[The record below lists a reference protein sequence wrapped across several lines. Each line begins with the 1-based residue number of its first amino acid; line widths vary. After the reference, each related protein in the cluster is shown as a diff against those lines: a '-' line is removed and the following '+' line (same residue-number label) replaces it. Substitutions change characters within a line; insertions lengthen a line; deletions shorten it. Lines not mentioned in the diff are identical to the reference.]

1 MPSEML
7 SIRSEEEP
15 IFAFY
20 RYNPSMGGAVLFTL
34 LFMGTTFYH
43 IFQMFKTRTWFFIP
57 FVIGGLCMY
66 YLTKYGSV
74 SELTRTV
81 EIVGYIGRA
90 ASSKQSPDWTL
101 GPYIVQTL
109 CLLLAPALLAA
120 SIYMLLGR
128 IILVLQAESHAILK
142 KKWLTKIFVTG
153 DVMSFLLQGA
163 GGGIQSSGSLDGM
176 KTGERIIIAG
186 LFVQIIFFGFF
197 IVVAVLFD
205 LKLRKYRIP
214 RCFSGEIPW
223 RKHLNILYATSLL
236 ILIRSVFR
244 LVEYIQGNQG
254 YLLHHEVYLYVFD
267 SLLILIAMIFFNVAH
282 PSEITRLLDVMPDYE
297 LSRNP
302 SEQIVKPY
310 GV

>member
-1 MPSEML
+1 MHTGMP
-7 SIRSEEEP
+7 SIRSDDEP

-20 RYNPSMGGAVLFTL
+20 RYNPSMGGAVLFTI
-34 LFMGTTFYH
+34 LFIGTTFYH
-43 IFQMFKTRTWFFIP
+43 IFQLFKTRTWFFIP
-57 FVIGGLCMY
+57 FVIGGLF
-66 YLTKYGSV
+66 
-74 SELTRTV
+74 

-142 KKWLTKIFVTG
+142 KKWLTKVFVTG
-153 DVMSFLLQGA
+153 DVLSFILQGA
-163 GGGIQSSGSLDGM
+163 GGGIQSSGSLDGL
-176 KTGERIIIAG
+176 KTGERIIIVG

-197 IVVAVLFD
+197 VVVAVLFD
-205 LKLRKYRIP
+205 LKLRKYPIP
-214 RCFSGEIPW
+214 RSASGEIPW

-236 ILIRSVFR
+236 ILVRSVFR
-244 LVEYIQGNQG
+244 LAEYIQGNHG

-267 SLLILIAMIFFNVAH
+267 SLLIFIAMVVFNVVH
-282 PSEITRLLDVMPDYE
+282 PYEITRLLSGISDYE
-297 LSRNP
+297 LTGNP
-302 SEQIVKPY
+302 EERIVKPY
-310 GV
+310 GAYPGA

>member
-1 MPSEML
+1 MYTEML
-7 SIRSEEEP
+7 SNRSDEELA
-15 IFAFY
+15 FAFY
-20 RYNPSMGGAVLFTL
+20 RYDPSMGGAVLFII

-43 IFQMFKTRTWFFIP
+43 IFQLFKTRTWFFIP
-57 FVIGGLCMY
+57 FAIGGL
-66 YLTKYGSV
+66 L
-74 SELTRTV
+74 

-197 IVVAVLFD
+197 IVVTVLFD
-205 LKLRKYRIP
+205 LKLRRYPIP
-214 RCFSGEIPW
+214 RCVSGEIPW
-223 RKHLNILYATSLL
+223 RRYLNILYVTSFL
-236 ILIRSVFR
+236 ILVRSAFR

-254 YLLHHEVYLYVFD
+254 FLLHHEVYLYVFD
-267 SLLILIAMIFFNVAH
+267 SLLIFIAMVIFNVAH
-282 PSEITRLLDVMPDYE
+282 PHEITRLLGVISDYD
-297 LSRNP
+297 LTSNP
-302 SEQIVKPY
+302 EHLNVKPY

>member
-1 MPSEML
+1 MQDQVL
-7 SIRSEEEP
+7 LIRSDEEAN
-15 IFAFY
+15 FAFY
-20 RYNPSMGGAVLFTL
+20 RYNPSMAGAVLFTL

-43 IFQMFKTRTWFFIP
+43 IFQLFKTRTWFFIP
-57 FVIGGLCMY
+57 FVIGGLF
-66 YLTKYGSV
+66 
-74 SELTRTV
+74 

-142 KKWLTKIFVTG
+142 KKWLTKVFVTG

-163 GGGIQSSGSLDGM
+163 GGGIQSSGSLDSM

-197 IVVAVLFD
+197 IVVSVLFD
-205 LKLRKYRIP
+205 FKLRKYPIP
-214 RCFSGEIPW
+214 RCFSREVQW

-236 ILIRSVFR
+236 ILVRSVFR

-267 SLLILIAMIFFNVAH
+267 SLLIFIAMVVFNVAH
-282 PSEITRLLDVMPDYE
+282 PHEITRQLDVVSDYE
-297 LSRNP
+297 LTRNP
-302 SEQIVKPY
+302 GEQIVKPY

>member
-1 MPSEML
+1 MTSEML
-7 SIRSEEEP
+7 LIRSDEEP

-57 FVIGGLCMY
+57 FVIGGLF
-66 YLTKYGSV
+66 
-74 SELTRTV
+74 

-153 DVMSFLLQGA
+153 DVLSFLLQGA

-214 RCFSGEIPW
+214 RCFSGEVQW
-223 RKHLNILYATSLL
+223 RKHLNILYASSLL
-236 ILIRSVFR
+236 ILIRSAFR
-244 LVEYIQGNQG
+244 LVEYIQGNEG

-267 SLLILIAMIFFNVAH
+267 SLLIFIVMIVFNVAH

-302 SEQIVKPY
+302 AEQVVKPY

>member
-1 MPSEML
+1 MHGEMF
-7 SIRSEEEP
+7 SIRSDEETS
-15 IFAFY
+15 FAFY
-20 RYNPSMGGAVLFTL
+20 RYNPSMGGAVLFII

-43 IFQMFKTRTWFFIP
+43 IFQMVKTRTWFLIP
-57 FVIGGLCMY
+57 FVIGGLF
-66 YLTKYGSV
+66 
-74 SELTRTV
+74 

-214 RCFSGEIPW
+214 RCFSGEVPW
-223 RKHLNILYATSLL
+223 RKHLNILYAASTL
-236 ILIRSVFR
+236 ILIRSAFR
-244 LVEYIQGNQG
+244 LVEYVQGNQG
-254 YLLHHEVYLYVFD
+254 YLLHHEIYLYVFD
-267 SLLILIAMIFFNVAH
+267 SLLILIAMIIFNVAH

-297 LSRNP
+297 LSHNQADP
-302 SEQIVKPY
+302 IVKPY
-310 GV
+310 

>member
-1 MPSEML
+1 MS
-7 SIRSEEEP
+7 SIRSDEEP
-15 IFAFY
+15 LFAFY

-43 IFQMFKTRTWFFIP
+43 IFQMCKTRTWFFIP
-57 FVIGGLCMY
+57 FVIGGLF
-66 YLTKYGSV
+66 
-74 SELTRTV
+74 

-197 IVVAVLFD
+197 IVVAILFD

-214 RCFSGEIPW
+214 RCFSGEVPW
-223 RKHLNILYATSLL
+223 RKHLNVLYATSLL

-244 LVEYIQGNQG
+244 LVEYIQGHQG

-267 SLLILIAMIFFNVAH
+267 SLLILIAMIVFNVAH

-297 LSRNP
+297 LSHNP
-302 SEQIVKPY
+302 AEQIVKPY

>member
-1 MPSEML
+1 MQDNVA
-7 SIRSEEEP
+7 SIRSEEEAV
-15 IFAFY
+15 FAFY
-20 RYNPSMGGAVLFTL
+20 RYDPSMGGAVLFAI

-43 IFQMFKTRTWFFIP
+43 IFQMFKARTWFFIP
-57 FVIGGLCMY
+57 YVIGGLF
-66 YLTKYGSV
+66 
-74 SELTRTV
+74 

-90 ASSKQSPDWTL
+90 LSSKQSPDWTL

-128 IILVLQAESHAILK
+128 IILVLQAESHSILK

-176 KTGERIIIAG
+176 KTGERIIIIG

-197 IVVAVLFD
+197 IVVAGLFD
-205 LKLRKYRIP
+205 WKLRKYPIP
-214 RCFSGEIPW
+214 RCFDREIPW

-236 ILIRSVFR
+236 ILVRSLFR
-244 LVEYIQGNQG
+244 LAEYIQGNKG
-254 YLLHHEVYLYVFD
+254 YLLRHEVYLYIFD
-267 SLLILIAMIFFNVAH
+267 SLLIFIAMVIFNIAH
-282 PSEITRLLDVMPDYE
+282 PSEITRFLTVVPNYE
-297 LSRNP
+297 LTSHPN
-302 SEQIVKPY
+302 EQTVKPD
-310 GV
+310 GVYRGV

>member
-1 MPSEML
+1 MQNNMFA
-7 SIRSEEEP
+7 IRSDEET

-20 RYNPSMGGAVLFTL
+20 RYDPSMGGAVLFTL

-43 IFQMFKTRTWFFIP
+43 IFQLFKARTWFFIP
-57 FVIGGLCMY
+57 FVIGGLF
-66 YLTKYGSV
+66 
-74 SELTRTV
+74 
-81 EIVGYIGRA
+81 EIIGYIGRA
-90 ASSKQSPDWTL
+90 LSSKQSPDWTL

-163 GGGIQSSGSLDGM
+163 GGGIQSSGSLNSM
-176 KTGERIIIAG
+176 KTGERIIIVG

-205 LKLRKYRIP
+205 LKLRKFPIP
-214 RCFSGEIPW
+214 RCFAAEIPW

-236 ILIRSVFR
+236 ILVRSLFR
-244 LVEYIQGNQG
+244 LVEYIQGNKG
-254 YLLHHEVYLYVFD
+254 YLLRHEVYLYVFD
-267 SLLILIAMIFFNVAH
+267 SLLILIAMVVFNVAH
-282 PSEITRLLDVMPDYE
+282 PHEITQLLDVVPDYE
-297 LSRNP
+297 LTRTPN
-302 SEQIVKPY
+302 EQTVKPDGAY
-310 GV
+310 RGV

>member
-1 MPSEML
+1 MPNEMIL
-7 SIRSEEEP
+7 IRSDEEP

-34 LFMGTTFYH
+34 LYMGTTFYH
-43 IFQMFKTRTWFFIP
+43 IFQMFKTRTWFFIS
-57 FVIGGLCMY
+57 FVIGGLF
-66 YLTKYGSV
+66 
-74 SELTRTV
+74 

-214 RCFSGEIPW
+214 RCFSGEVPW

-236 ILIRSVFR
+236 ILIRSAFR

-267 SLLILIAMIFFNVAH
+267 SLLILIAMIIFNVAH

-302 SEQIVKPY
+302 ADQIVKPY